1 MKKQNITDL
10 ATFIEEDLGRGD
22 VTSESLV
29 PKTREAQ
36 GTVCAAEPG
45 VLAGLEEASLLA
57 ASVSLEITTYAID
70 GDDFL
75 PGQIIF
81 ELTGAARAVL
91 GIERTMLNVMSHMSG
106 VATATNR
113 AITAVTEAHTGLHA
127 DNPPRITA
135 TRKTLPGLRTFQKK
149 AVVLGGGLPHRLDL
163 AEAVLIKD
171 NHLMIVTDIVDALAR
186 VRDRVGELPIEIEVE
201 SLSDALTAARAGAN
215 CLLLDNFEPEGVVE
229 VVSALC
235 SAGLRNAISLEA
247 SGGITVDTVSRYAD
261 TGVDLISMGS
271 LTMSPP
277 HIDFSLH
284 LTS

>member
-36 GTVCAAEPG
+36 GTVCAAERG

-75 PGQIIF
+75 PGQIVF

-201 SLSDALTAARAGAN
+201 SLSDALTAAKAGAN

>member
-1 MKKQNITDL
+1 MKKQNIADL
-10 ATFIEEDLGRGD
+10 ATFLEEDLGRGD
-22 VTSESLV
+22 VTSESLF
-29 PKTREAQ
+29 PKTREAH
-36 GTVCAAEPG
+36 GTVCATEPG
-45 VLAGLEEASLLA
+45 ILAGLEEASLLA

-75 PGQIIF
+75 PGQVVV

-91 GIERTMLNVMSHMSG
+91 GIERTMLNMMSHMSG
-106 VATATNR
+106 VATATSR

-135 TRKTLPGLRTFQKK
+135 TRKTLPGLRMFQKK

-171 NHLMIVTDIVDALAR
+171 NHLMIATDIAAALVR
-186 VRDRVGELPIEIEVE
+186 VRDRVEGLPIEIEVE
-201 SLSDALTAARAGAN
+201 SLPDALIAAKAGAD
-215 CLLLDNFEPEGVVE
+215 CLLLDNFEPEGIVE
-229 VVSALC
+229 VVSALR
-235 SAGLRNAISLEA
+235 SAGRREAISLEA
-247 SGGITVDTVSRYAD
+247 SGGITIDTVSRYAD
-261 TGVDLISMGS
+261 TGVDFISMGI